1 MVRRT
6 LVLLALVTGLL
17 GSPPAFALP
26 DWSVS
31 LFPATGEIAGAPG
44 STIGWGYSIM
54 NLDATAWLSL
64 SGLSTDPFANGTA
77 LSLFDFPTLA
87 PGQSVTVPF
96 VTDTQGLFQL
106 TWDLTAPVGAINT
119 GTFLLGGEW
128 YASDPFAGGEFLDF
142 AADRTAL
149 YVATVTVPPANPVPG
164 PSTLLL
170 VASGLVGLGGMA
182 WGRRRAGSV

>member
-1 MVRRT
+1 MMVRHAV
-6 LVLLALVTGLL
+6 LVMLLLGFL

-31 LFPATGEIAGAPG
+31 LLPATGEIAGAPG
-44 STIGWGYSIM
+44 STIGWGYSIT
-54 NLDATAWLSL
+54 NLDTTAWLSL
-64 SGLSTDPFANGTA
+64 SGLSADPFANGTV

-96 VTDTQGLFQL
+96 VADTQGLFQL
-106 TWDLTAPVGAINT
+106 TWDLTAPVGAVNT

-142 AADRTAL
+142 ALDRNAL
-149 YVATVTVPPANPVPG
+149 YMATVTAPPANPVAE

-170 VASGLVGLGGMA
+170 LASGLVGLGGM
-182 WGRRRAGSV
+182 GRRREW